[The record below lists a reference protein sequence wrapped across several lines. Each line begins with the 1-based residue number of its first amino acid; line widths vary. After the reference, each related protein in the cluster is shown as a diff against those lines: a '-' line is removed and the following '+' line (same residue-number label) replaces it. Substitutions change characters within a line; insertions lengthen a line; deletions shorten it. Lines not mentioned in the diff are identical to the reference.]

1 VQTAAT
7 ETNVPL
13 VVATV
18 FAATF
23 VAVGVIAYLILFRRS
38 PRDADS
44 PTWSS
49 GAVGPSAPSGA
60 VDVQPADAAQITLPL
75 EHLPQSPSS
84 VPAVTEPPP
93 AAVPTSAEPPPD
105 DSRRLFVTLYRA
117 LMFATGVAGL
127 LASALMFDAV
137 EGVSL
142 LPFVAFGV
150 ATFSI
155 YSIYRGFVPDA
166 ELRKPRSPTSR
177 QS

>member
-1 VQTAAT
+1 VQTAGT
-7 ETNVPL
+7 ETNLTL

-38 PRDADS
+38 PGDTDS

-49 GAVGPSAPSGA
+49 GAVRPSAPAGA
-60 VDVQPADAAQITLPL
+60 GDIQPPA
-75 EHLPQSPSS
+75 S
-84 VPAVTEPPP
+84 VPAPPEASP
-93 AAVPTSAEPPPD
+93 DTASTSPETPPD
-105 DSRRLFVTLYRA
+105 AGRRLFVTLYRA

-127 LASALMFDAV
+127 VASALMFDAV

-142 LPFVAFGV
+142 LPFMAFGV
-150 ATFSI
+150 AAFSI

-166 ELRKPRSPTSR
+166 ELRNPRRSPTSR